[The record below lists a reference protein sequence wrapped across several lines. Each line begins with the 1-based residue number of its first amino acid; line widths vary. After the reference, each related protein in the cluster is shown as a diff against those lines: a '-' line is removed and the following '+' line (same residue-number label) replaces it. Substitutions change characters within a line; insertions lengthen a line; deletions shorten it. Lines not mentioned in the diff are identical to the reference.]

1 VATKKISQLETI
13 SDSNL
18 SGEAILPVVVSDPLI
33 PNRKAKVNQLFKGVS
48 QGTKAEP
55 GLTFDLDRDTGIYQN
70 AYDQI
75 GVAFGDGG
83 LYCTRLDNGN
93 SSTSLYVNAVDDV
106 ANNTDI
112 VFAPK
117 GTGSVKVTGQFLI
130 EDGSFVLEDTQG
142 PKARFEVGNVGTG
155 NTTRVFTFP
164 TITQG
169 NGTTIVGDDTTQTL
183 TNKTVLIDEDN
194 FVIVDGTEEAIFQIN
209 WPTTSGTRRSYFL
222 PDAGAVTTGSE
233 PTATSSTLLDTKTEQ
248 IVLSKT
254 MVNLRL
260 AANSDQGTSYAQF
273 STGGLSG
280 NRTITV
286 PDLSLTLVGTDST
299 QVLTNKSIG
308 GLILQD
314 STDVTKKINFSLANQ
329 NALTNT
335 GYQFPAT
342 AVLNNN
348 SGAITTTIVT
358 ELATQDL
365 KSKSLFTPI
374 IKSDVNPNGSV
385 IINVDNITSS
395 RVIRFPDADATLLS
409 TENVT
414 VDDVNFGAGIGAAN
428 LTSRTRLQQFFYA
441 GF

>member
-1 VATKKISQLETI
+1 MCIR
-13 SDSNL
+13 DS
-18 SGEAILPVVVSDPLI
+18 
-33 PNRKAKVNQLFKGVS
+33 
-48 QGTKAEP
+48 
-55 GLTFDLDRDTGIYQN
+55 
-70 AYDQI
+70 
-75 GVAFGDGG
+75 
-83 LYCTRLDNGN
+83 
-93 SSTSLYVNAVDDV
+93 
-106 ANNTDI
+106 
-112 VFAPK
+112 
-117 GTGSVKVTGQFLI
+117 
-130 EDGSFVLEDTQG
+130 
-142 PKARFEVGNVGTG
+142 
-155 NTTRVFTFP
+155 
-164 TITQG
+164 
-169 NGTTIVGDDTTQTL
+169 
-183 TNKTVLIDEDN
+183 
-194 FVIVDGTEEAIFQIN
+194 
-209 WPTTSGTRRSYFL
+209 FL

-414 VDDVNFGAGIGAAN
+414 VDDVNFGAGIGAATVSYTH
-428 LTSRTRLQQFFYA
+428 LTLPTIYSV
-441 GF
+441 